1 MMASGLEIANLGNC
15 RICHQHFPKFR
26 QTSPHM
32 PLLSF
37 SEKSAG
43 NGRCFCALLYRKVSQ
58 CAEDFKVP
66 DRINLGLMRNR
77 RLLGCIIQ
85 KVADGVAQ
93 DGTEQTATHYGA
105 PNLYVAPFE
114 GVLTGQ
120 T

>member
-1 MMASGLEIANLGNC
+1 
-15 RICHQHFPKFR
+15 
-26 QTSPHM
+26 
-32 PLLSF
+32 
-37 SEKSAG
+37 
-43 NGRCFCALLYRKVSQ
+43 
-58 CAEDFKVP
+58 
-66 DRINLGLMRNR
+66 MRNR

-105 PNLYVAPFE
+105 PNLYLAPFE